1 MPLDSSAMLN
11 RAYSLITVKAIDE
24 TGDGRRRFSGWAT
37 TPELDRVNDTIDPM
51 GAKFTNPLTLLRAHR
66 SDMPIGSV
74 TFKKPTAKGIEFDAE
89 IPVIKEEGELKS
101 RLDMA
106 WGEVKNGLV
115 RAVSIGFRALKY
127 AFKDDGGIE
136 FQEIEIFEL
145 STVAVPAN
153 AGALITSV
161 KSIDAEL
168 RKAAG
173 VREPTLPPNPTD
185 SKLPA
190 ASGQKRF
197 GVVRLTPPAS
207 GKSQQLAKPPEGNP
221 VKISEKIARFEEKRA
236 ANMARIT
243 AIHEETDESLND
255 QQLEEIKTLEAEVET
270 IDRDLPSLK
279 RAEAALAKTAKPVR
293 TVENADGTPAAT
305 PGVSVKAPVKP
316 EPGIRLARYARCIG
330 LARKTNQ
337 DVVRVAEELY
347 RDRDPVVVAMI
358 KAAGT
363 AIGALNTTTDA
374 ALIGNEGGF
383 ADFVEFLRDRTIL
396 GRFGTNGIPALRS
409 VPFRV
414 PLITQAT
421 GSTGYW
427 VGEGDG
433 KPLTKPSFSRTE
445 LAPLKV
451 AAIAVATMEVLRD
464 SSPAAERLIRDDLA
478 AAVIARLDTSFA
490 DPTYTANSGVNPA
503 SISNGAESI
512 VAQSFTDADDIRT
525 DVRAVMQKFIDAKN
539 PLTSGVWIMSSSN
552 ALALSMLKNALGQA
566 EYPAITINGGTFE
579 GLPVIVSEYIG
590 SYVILVNASDIWF
603 ADEGGVAVDMS
614 DQASLQM
621 VAGDD
626 EGSTLNSITPTAA
639 QLVSMWQ
646 TNSVAFRAER
656 TVNWAKRRSSAV
668 AYLSS
673 VSWGGSVPP
682 S

>member
-1 MPLDSSAMLN
+1 MPLDNSTLN

-24 TGDGRRRFSGWAT
+24 TAGDGRRRFSGWAT
-37 TPELDRVNDTIDPM
+37 TPEMDRVNDTIDPM

-89 IPVIKEEGELKS
+89 IPVIKEDGELKN

-106 WGEVKNGLV
+106 WGEIKNGLV

-153 AGALITSV
+153 AGAMITEI
-161 KSIDAEL
+161 KSLDAAL

-173 VREPTLPPNPTD
+173 VPEPIDPKP
-185 SKLPA
+185 PA

-197 GVVRLTPPAS
+197 GVVRLNPPAP
-207 GKSQQLAKPPEGNP
+207 GTSQHKPQEGN
-221 VKISEKIARFEEKRA
+221 VKISEKITRFEEKRA
-236 ANMARIT
+236 ANMARIV
-243 AIHEETDESLND
+243 AIHEESDESLNEA
-255 QQLEEIKTLEAEVET
+255 QREELKTLEAEVAT
-270 IDRDLPSLK
+270 IDHDLPSLK
-279 RAEAALAKTAKPVR
+279 SAEANLARTAKPVR
-293 TVENADGTPAAT
+293 TVDDDGRPAAS
-305 PGVSVKAPVKP
+305 PGVSIKVQPKP
-316 EPGIRLARYARCIG
+316 EPGIRLARYARCLG
-330 LARKTNQ
+330 LARKTNS
-337 DVVRVAEELY
+337 DVVRIAEDLY

-363 AIGALNTTTDA
+363 AIGAMNTTTDS

-396 GRFGTNGIPALRS
+396 GRFGTGGIPALRS

-451 AAIAVATMEVLRD
+451 AAISVATMETLRD

-490 DPTYTANSGVNPA
+490 DPTYTANAGINPA

-512 VAQSFTDADDIRT
+512 VAQTFTDADDIRT

-539 PLTSGVWIMSSSN
+539 ALTSGVWIMSASN
-552 ALALSMLKNALGQA
+552 ALALSMLKNALGQP

-579 GLPVIVSEYIG
+579 GLPVIVSEYIDN
-590 SYVILVNASDIWF
+590 YVVLVNASDVWY
-603 ADEGGVAVDMS
+603 ADEGGVTVDMS

-626 EGSTLNSITPTAA
+626 DGSTLNSITPTATS
-639 QLVSMWQ
+639 LVSMWQ

-656 TVNWAKRRSSAV
+656 TVNWARRRSSAV
-668 AYLSS
+668 AYLSG
-673 VSWGGSVPP
+673 VAWGGAVPP